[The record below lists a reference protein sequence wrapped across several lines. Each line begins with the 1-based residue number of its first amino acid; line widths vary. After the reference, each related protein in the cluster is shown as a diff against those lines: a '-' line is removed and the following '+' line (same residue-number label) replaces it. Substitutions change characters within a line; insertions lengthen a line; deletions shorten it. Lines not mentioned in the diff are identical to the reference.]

1 MIEQAKFIFFFQ
13 ENISK
18 NKQKQ
23 LKIKKKTT
31 KKTIKKYGKQLVQC
45 NDLVKKETFAN

>member
-1 MIEQAKFIFFFQ
+1 MFFSRKTFQ
-13 ENISK
+13 KTSK
-18 NKQKQ
+18 NNRRSRKKQQ
-23 LKIKKKTT
+23 